1 MGTIWAIPADQLT
14 KVETL
19 WIWKNW
25 IFDDFQRN
33 DMVNRCWLNV
43 DLWHPICSFD
53 YVINFSSHELYSNIF
68 KLSCKFYKYSSFS
81 RNENLKIQF
90 LKSDIFGW
98 STLWS
103 TMFDFLKTTYM
114 HVLPKNF
121 AVVTFVLLSLYL
133 TFCSSGPLY
142 CIRRYIEN
150 THLGNKCWPNV
161 EQNVT
166 VETSMKIHTFFIRTI
181 FSYLPP
187 FRT

>member
-1 MGTIWAIPADQLT
+1 MFGHHLDNTLVDQLR

-53 YVINFSSHELYSNIF
+53 HFINFSSHELYSNIF
-68 KLSCKFYKYSSFS
+68 KSSCKAGQYSSFS

-103 TMFDFLKTTYM
+103 TMFDFLKTTICMSYQ
-114 HVLPKNF
+114 K
-121 AVVTFVLLSLYL
+121 VLLTLLLFCYLYISPFVCL
-133 TFCSSGPLY
+133 
-142 CIRRYIEN
+142 
-150 THLGNKCWPNV
+150 HVNV
-161 EQNVT
+161 
-166 VETSMKIHTFFIRTI
+166 FF
-181 FSYLPP
+181 F
-187 FRT
+187 